1 MTIDKSLRQNYQ
13 IGKKVDAFKE
23 QFKNIAG
30 KAGDT
35 LTSGFAPDETTK
47 EQKTL
52 GDLVKSQAKSYAT
65 NKLTGAVLGKLGLGS
80 LVPYVGILSFLASK
94 LGYKPSDLM
103 TGYTSGFM
111 PGQTQAQYEAARA
124 ARQKQARIDNML
136 ARRGAGKDYSQQNL
150 NELTLGSRPGF
161 YGNVPTYDLGMYQ
174 GIKTK
179 VPKTPTVITPHGP
192 DEVVKGPVTT
202 AIAPPSILAR
212 EGDKTD
218 KGPISKDF
226 SFEDAKVAAQKK
238 AAKDAA
244 DKAAADRAAAKSRK
258 AALEAM
264 RGGVGRNGGG
274 HGGGGY
280 GGGGQGAPGGQGGW
294 KGAKGG
300 YVDRPLPGGNKYL

>member
-30 KAGDT
+30 K
-35 LTSGFAPDETTK
+35 SFAPEETTK

-150 NELTLGSRPGF
+150 NELTMRSRPGF

-174 GIKTK
+174 GIKNII
-179 VPKTPTVITPHGP
+179 PKTPTVITPHGP
-192 DEVVKGPVTT
+192 DEVVSDIIKDFSFEDKKGGPKGDIDVT
-202 AIAPPSILAR
+202 
-212 EGDKTD
+212 
-218 KGPISKDF
+218 KDF

-244 DKAAADRAAAKSRK
+244 DKAAADRAAAKSRQ

-264 RGGVGRNGGG
+264 RGGVGRKCGGG
-274 HGGGGY
+274 FG
-280 GGGGQGAPGGQGGW
+280 
-294 KGAKGG
+294 
-300 YVDRPLPGGNKYL
+300 D

>member
-1 MTIDKSLRQNYQ
+1 MAIDKSLRQNYQ
-13 IGKKVDAFKE
+13 IGKKVDSFKE

-30 KAGDT
+30 K
-35 LTSGFAPDETTK
+35 SFAPDEITK

-52 GDLVKSQAKSYAT
+52 GSMVKSQAKS
-65 NKLTGAVLGKLGLGS
+65 AVQKQIQKVVLNKLGL
-80 LVPYVGILSFLASK
+80 SFLNPYLGIAS
-94 LGYKPSDLM
+94 LFGYNPFDLM
-103 TGYTSGFM
+103 QGYTTELM

-124 ARQKQARIDNML
+124 ARQKQARIDNL
-136 ARRGAGKDYSQQNL
+136 LSRKSAGKTYSQKNL
-150 NELTLGSRPGF
+150 NELTMGSRPGF

-174 GIKTK
+174 GIKNI
-179 VPKTPTVITPHGP
+179 VPKTPTVITPHEP

-202 AIAPPSILAR
+202 AIAPPSILALK
-212 EGDKTD
+212 GDKTD

-244 DKAAADRAAAKSRK
+244 DRAAADRAAAKSRQS
-258 AALEAM
+258 ALQSM

-274 HGGGGY
+274 NGGGK
-280 GGGGQGAPGGQGGW
+280 GGGPPGGEGGW

-300 YVDRPLPGGNKYL
+300 HVDKPLPVRNRYL

>member
-13 IGKKVDAFKE
+13 IGKKVNSFKE
-23 QFKNIAG
+23 QFKNIAR
-30 KAGDT
+30 K
-35 LTSGFAPDETTK
+35 SFAPEETTK

-52 GDLVKSQAKSYAT
+52 GSMVKSQAKS
-65 NKLTGAVLGKLGLGS
+65 AVQKQIQKVVLNKLGL
-80 LVPYVGILSFLASK
+80 SFLNPYLGIAS
-94 LGYKPSDLM
+94 LFGYNPFDLM
-103 TGYTSGFM
+103 QGYTTELM

>member
-1 MTIDKSLRQNYQ
+1 
-13 IGKKVDAFKE
+13 
-23 QFKNIAG
+23 
-30 KAGDT
+30 
-35 LTSGFAPDETTK
+35 
-47 EQKTL
+47 
-52 GDLVKSQAKSYAT
+52 
-65 NKLTGAVLGKLGLGS
+65 
-80 LVPYVGILSFLASK
+80 
-94 LGYKPSDLM
+94 M

-150 NELTLGSRPGF
+150 NELTMGSRPGF

-174 GIKTK
+174 GIKNII
-179 VPKTPTVITPHGP
+179 PKTPTVITPHEP
-192 DEVVKGPVTT
+192 DEVVSDITKDFSFEDKKGGPKGDIDVT
-202 AIAPPSILAR
+202 
-212 EGDKTD
+212 
-218 KGPISKDF
+218 KDF

-244 DKAAADRAAAKSRK
+244 DKAAADRASAKAK
-258 AALEAM
+258 QAALEAM

>member
-30 KAGDT
+30 K
-35 LTSGFAPDETTK
+35 SFAPEETTK

-52 GDLVKSQAKSYAT
+52 GSMVKSQAKS
-65 NKLTGAVLGKLGLGS
+65 AVQKQIQKVVLNKLGL
-80 LVPYVGILSFLASK
+80 SFLNPYLGIAS
-94 LGYKPSDLM
+94 LFGYNPFDLM

-150 NELTLGSRPGF
+150 NELTMGSRPGF

-174 GIKTK
+174 GIKNII
-179 VPKTPTVITPHGP
+179 PKTPTVITPHGP
-192 DEVVKGPVTT
+192 DEVVSDIIKDFSFEDKKGGPKGDIDVT
-202 AIAPPSILAR
+202 
-212 EGDKTD
+212 
-218 KGPISKDF
+218 KDF

-244 DKAAADRAAAKSRK
+244 DKAAADRASAKAK
-258 AALEAM
+258 QAALEAM

-274 HGGGGY
+274 GFGDS
-280 GGGGQGAPGGQGGW
+280 GAPGRGGHH
-294 KGAKGG
+294 GRFNRGG

>member
-13 IGKKVDAFKE
+13 IGKKVNSFKE
-23 QFKNIAG
+23 QFKNIAR
-30 KAGDT
+30 K
-35 LTSGFAPDETTK
+35 SFAPEETTK

-52 GDLVKSQAKSYAT
+52 GSMVKSQAKS
-65 NKLTGAVLGKLGLGS
+65 AVQKQIQKVVLNKLGL
-80 LVPYVGILSFLASK
+80 SFLNPYLGIAS
-94 LGYKPSDLM
+94 LFGYNPFDLM
-103 TGYTSGFM
+103 QGYTSGFM

-244 DKAAADRAAAKSRK
+244 DKAAADRASAKAK
-258 AALEAM
+258 QAALEAM

>member
-30 KAGDT
+30 K
-35 LTSGFAPDETTK
+35 SFAPEETTK

-150 NELTLGSRPGF
+150 NELTMRSRPGF

-174 GIKTK
+174 GIKNIIPT
-179 VPKTPTVITPHGP
+179 TPTVITPHGP
-192 DEVVKGPVTT
+192 DEVVSDITKDFSFEDKKGGPKGDIDVT
-202 AIAPPSILAR
+202 
-212 EGDKTD
+212 
-218 KGPISKDF
+218 KDF

-244 DKAAADRAAAKSRK
+244 DKAAADRASAKAK
-258 AALEAM
+258 QAALEAM

-274 HGGGGY
+274 GFGDS
-280 GGGGQGAPGGQGGW
+280 GAPGRGGHH
-294 KGAKGG
+294 GRFNRGG